1 MNDNIRY
8 HLNKGINMTAIIYNM
23 FTKERIVTETCLDLP
38 IDLPEQLINLI
49 KRIPEKRDYILSCQ
63 NENLPNYIGYC
74 TQYTGNDVDRSE
86 FPFPCPNYKS
96 KSTILGLGILDGKE
110 ADSFIHMDRKYKVTM
125 DRLSRIKVIYTR
137 SDLIAH
143 DDYIELLN
151 KNVSIN
157 IVYGKFEIMD
167 DGILSKETN
176 WGGCPSY
183 KRRLKAF
190 DKLKALGFKV
200 KMLSEEQFKRK
211 LKLSVD
217 TMQQI
222 G

>member
-1 MNDNIRY
+1 
-8 HLNKGINMTAIIYNM
+8 MTAIIFNM

-38 IDLPEQLINLI
+38 SDLPQALIDLI
-49 KRIPEKRDYILSCQ
+49 KRIPEKKDYILKCQ
-63 NENLPNYIGYC
+63 DRNLPNYVGYC
-74 TQYTGNDVDRSE
+74 TQYTGNDVDRSD

-96 KSTILGLGILDGKE
+96 NATVLGLGILNGQE
-110 ADSFIHMDRKYKVTM
+110 ADSFMHMDRKYKVTLN
-125 DRLSRIKVIYTR
+125 RLSKIKVIYTR

-143 DDYIELLN
+143 DDYISQLN

-157 IVYGKFEIMD
+157 IVYGKFEVMD
-167 DGILSKETN
+167 DGLLSKEDI

-200 KMLSEEQFKRK
+200 KMLSEEQFKKK
-211 LKLSVD
+211 LKLSID
-217 TMQQI
+217 TMYQI